1 VSTHRRVL
9 TVLGLTLAVTVGGAS
24 LPASADFAD
33 SAAVPT
39 TTIATGTV
47 AAPAWVSI
55 TDSCATTT
63 TTVRRTVHTDPVTG
77 VQTQTAYS
85 STSNT
90 VPSSTNVN
98 YYSSVPVAGPGL
110 NETTT
115 TTVTQNTMLSVTA
128 TWAASTTS
136 RGLSGYLANAH
147 LGDGSV
153 FPMAQ
158 TAVGVHTTS
167 ATVDADYLAYQP
179 RLSVTTLTSYGW
191 TASTAP
197 TPVLS
202 C

>member
-9 TVLGLTLAVTVGGAS
+9 TVIGLTLAVIIGAS
-24 LPASADFAD
+24 LPASAGFAD
-33 SAAVPT
+33 SVAAPT

-47 AAPAWVSI
+47 AASAWVSVN
-55 TDSCATTT
+55 DSCATTT
-63 TTVRRTVHTDPVTG
+63 TTERRTVHTDPITG

-90 VPSSTNVN
+90 VASTSNVN
-98 YYSSVPVAGPGL
+98 YYSQTSAAGPGL

-115 TTVTQNTMLSVTA
+115 TTVTQNTALSVTM

-147 LGDGSV
+147 LVDGSV

-167 ATVDADYLAYQP
+167 ATVDADYLSYQP

-191 TASTAP
+191 TATTAP
-197 TPVLS
+197 TSVLS